1 MVVIGPHDDQRI
13 GGNWQEWRDQ
23 LKTNIAG
30 MMRPIK
36 DEHSR
41 VDNVTPVM
49 NPDNAHVIDGH
60 KVAIHYLQ

>member
-1 MVVIGPHDDQRI
+1 
-13 GGNWQEWRDQ
+13 
-23 LKTNIAG
+23 
-30 MMRPIK
+30 MRPIK